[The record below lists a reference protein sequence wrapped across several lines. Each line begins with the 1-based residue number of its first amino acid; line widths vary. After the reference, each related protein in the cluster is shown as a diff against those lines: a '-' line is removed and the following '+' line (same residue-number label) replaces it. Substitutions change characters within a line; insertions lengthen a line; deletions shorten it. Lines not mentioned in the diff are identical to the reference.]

1 MKKIL
6 AILAILA
13 FSQAQASQP
22 VVYGIGVET
31 TYIEGVQFNKCE
43 RFRVGAMTNGWT
55 LSTTYVP
62 FNNECEGIKN
72 GYKFKS
78 DQKSITL
85 GRMLYQ
91 SCGGRFCKQ
100 AGFSV
105 SDVRDKPLNDHFTQ
119 WHVVVSV
126 LDTRT
131 GLAVFNSLG
140 KKDGEWT
147 GTVGVYY
154 TFGAK

>member
-13 FSQAQASQP
+13 FSQAKASQP
-22 VVYGIGVET
+22 VVYGIGVEA
-31 TYIEGVQFNKCE
+31 TYIEGIQLNKCE
-43 RFRVGAMTNGWT
+43 RLRVGAMTNGWT

-119 WHVVVSV
+119 WHLVGSV

-131 GLAVFNSLG
+131 GLAVFNSFG

-154 TFGAK
+154 TFGSK

>member
-13 FSQAQASQP
+13 FSQAKAGQP
-22 VVYGIGVET
+22 VIFGVGVEAN
-31 TYIEGVQFNKCE
+31 YLEGVQLNKCE

-85 GRMLYQ
+85 GRLLYQ

-100 AGFSV
+100 AGLSV
-105 SDVRDKPLNDHFTQ
+105 SDVRDKLLKDHYTQ
-119 WHVVVSV
+119 LHAVGSV

-131 GLAVFNSLG
+131 GLTMFVSLG
-140 KKDGEWT
+140 EKQ
-147 GTVGVYY
+147 GTFTSTLGVYY
-154 TFGAK
+154 TFGDK